1 MKNILLFPMILMFP
15 LLSFSQ
21 EEGTVSYKQVVQL
34 KFNIEGNA
42 PVMMEQLPTESASN
56 FVLYKKGDEILYK
69 NIVEGGQDD
78 IHYSSGG
85 DGDVQMDFRIQMPE
99 NILYQDLAEKQ
110 FTEQTEFL
118 GKKFLIRGPIPKQA
132 WKLTGNSKKVLDYP
146 CQEAILQDTSQQVV
160 AWFAPT
166 IPWRVGPS
174 RFHGLPG
181 LILEL
186 NIGDDRVV
194 RAEALSFEPV
204 EVDIEEPSKGKKV
217 TPEEFEQIREEK
229 LKEIGATKGSG
240 NSTIKMIIR
249 EN

>member
-1 MKNILLFPMILMFP
+1 MLFLLPSLAIC
-15 LLSFSQ
+15 Q
-21 EEGTVSYKQVVQL
+21 DEGTVNYKQVVQL

-42 PVMMEQLPTESASN
+42 PVMMEQLPTESASQ
-56 FVLYKKGDEILYK
+56 FVLYKKGNEILYK
-69 NIVEGGQDD
+69 NIVDGGQDD

-110 FTEQTEFL
+110 FTEQTDFL
-118 GKKFLIRGPIPKQA
+118 GKKFLIQGPIPKQA
-132 WKLTGNSKKVLDYP
+132 WKLTGKSKLVLDYP

-166 IPWRVGPS
+166 IPWQIGPS
-174 RFHGLPG
+174 RYHGLPG

-194 RAEALSFEPV
+194 RAEAISFEPV
-204 EVDIEEPSKGKKV
+204 EEAIEVPSKGKKV
-217 TPEEFEQIREEK
+217 TPEEFEEIREEK
-229 LKEIGATKGSG
+229 LKEIGASKGSG